1 MYGGPLIEPRR
12 LGRFAEALFISAGA
26 AVSHDRAVLKPWPP
40 LGTALCIR
48 HKLRGIAIPVHDT
61 SGAPSHEK
69 PALASERLKSS
80 GLETRWVNGRRSH
93 NKSKKSYVPAADEQ
107 SVRVK
112 CKGAAECDIQWP
124 PSVRGAMAQFGLQSS
139 DSEPAA

>member
-48 HKLRGIAIPVHDT
+48 HKLRGITIPVHDT

-69 PALASERLKSS
+69 PALASER
-80 GLETRWVNGRRSH
+80 
-93 NKSKKSYVPAADEQ
+93 
-107 SVRVK
+107 
-112 CKGAAECDIQWP
+112 
-124 PSVRGAMAQFGLQSS
+124 
-139 DSEPAA
+139 